1 MALIFIDLDNT
12 LLYNGKPAPK
22 AILTVELLKEN
33 NHQVVIA
40 TGRNPNLIYGVDK
53 VFGIDSLVLA
63 NGSYVKIAGKV
74 IKEKYIDNSVVKRM
88 MDLAD
93 EMKFDFVIEY
103 FDEYISYRK
112 DTEASDKFS
121 KMYNLEIAR
130 LDRNFYPDRKVFAMV
145 MFEKTVVDKIKT
157 LFPELQFNQSSHFGF
172 DINPSGKLKAEGI
185 KTVIEY
191 LNYDSDEIY
200 AIGDNFNDITMLE
213 AVKHGIAMGNATEEL
228 KKVASYVTTDVC
240 DAGVYNAMKYYKLI

>member
-12 LLYNGKPAPK
+12 LLYNGKPAPN
-22 AILTVELLKEN
+22 TVSTIKMLKDN

-53 VFGIDSLVLA
+53 VFGIDNLVLA
-63 NGSYVKIAGKV
+63 NGSYVKINGKT
-74 IKEKYIDNSVVKRM
+74 IREKYIDNSVIKRM

-112 DTEASDKFS
+112 DTEAADTFS

-130 LDRNFYPDRKVFAMV
+130 LDSNFYPERKVFAMV
-145 MFEKTVVDKIKT
+145 LFEKHVVEKIQG

-172 DINPSGKLKAEGI
+172 DVNPSGKLKAEGI

-191 LNYDSDEIY
+191 LKYDSDDIY

-228 KKVASYVTTDVC
+228 KKIANYVTTDVC
-240 DAGVYNAMKYYKLI
+240 DDGVYKAMKHYKLI